1 MGHGE
6 TKMRLQEARR
16 LEASR
21 PNSHLR
27 PARSNPCSPRP
38 HPSLMRH
45 KPSLPRPS
53 QASQGSIKPLKA
65 QSSLPRL
72 NQASQGYIKPPKAQ
86 SSLPRL
92 NHAYQGSIKSTKA
105 PAELLR
111 GFIWTST
118 LSGPHLSVL
127 RPHLSILRNER
138 SLPNFMVECSDHFE
152 ILFRRFQE
160 FPR

>member
-1 MGHGE
+1 MGVGRPRWDMEKQIWGFRRPGE
-6 TKMRLQEARR
+6 GLAG
-16 LEASR
+16 ASR
-21 PNSHLR
+21 PNSHLK
-27 PARSNPCSPRP
+27 PARSSPCSPRP

-53 QASQGSIKPLKA
+53 QASQGSIKPL
-65 QSSLPRL
+65 
-72 NQASQGYIKPPKAQ
+72 KAQ

-152 ILFRRFQE
+152 ILFQRFQE

>member
-1 MGHGE
+1 MGVGRPRWDME
-6 TKMRLQEARR
+6 KQRWGFRR
-16 LEASR
+16 PEEGLAGVLR

-53 QASQGSIKPLKA
+53 QASQGSIKPPKA
-65 QSSLPRL
+65 ISSLPRL
-72 NQASQGYIKPPKAQ
+72 NQASQGSIMPTKAQ
-86 SSLPRL
+86 SSLPRPQR
-92 NHAYQGSIKSTKA
+92 NFSGA
-105 PAELLR
+105 PFEPPHSA
-111 GFIWTST
+111 GHIWVSW
-118 LSGPHLSVL
+118 GPIWASWEM
-127 RPHLSILRNER
+127 RNER

-152 ILFRRFQE
+152 ILFQRFQE

>member
-1 MGHGE
+1 MTGSDGSWEAQMGHGE

-86 SSLPRL
+86 SCLPRL
-92 NHAYQGSIKSTKA
+92 NQVYQGPSGTSQGLHLNLHTQRAISECPEA
-105 PAELLR
+105 PSEH
-111 GFIWTST
+111 
-118 LSGPHLSVL
+118 P
-127 RPHLSILRNER
+127 EK
-138 SLPNFMVECSDHFE
+138 
-152 ILFRRFQE
+152 
-160 FPR
+160 